1 MNMKVTTE
9 NAQGIADTFD
19 EWKANLPPEKRS
31 LADAHVEA
39 LKQIAYLG
47 NQSRAVCLAYIY
59 MLVLEHDLEG
69 KPIPKFYREI

>member
-1 MNMKVTTE
+1 
-9 NAQGIADTFD
+9 
-19 EWKANLPPEKRS
+19 
-31 LADAHVEA
+31 

>member
-1 MNMKVTTE
+1 MNMKITTE
-9 NAQGIADTFD
+9 NAQGVADVFN
-19 EWKANLPPEKRS
+19 EWKEGLPPEKRS

-59 MLVLEHDLEG
+59 MLILEHDLEG
-69 KPIPKFYREI
+69 KPIPKFYSEV